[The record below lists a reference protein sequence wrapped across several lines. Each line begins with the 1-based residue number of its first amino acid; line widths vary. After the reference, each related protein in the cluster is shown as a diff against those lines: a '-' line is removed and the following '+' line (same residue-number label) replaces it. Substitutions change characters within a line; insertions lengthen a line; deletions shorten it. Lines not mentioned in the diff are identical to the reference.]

1 MTSSTSTP
9 PTSPKPVAPLV
20 ELPTLPKLR
29 HIAPAPRDK
38 PEYDIYHIP
47 KGFEVVLVPK
57 PSNGTSSDFSTGPSP
72 TSPTSTAIPL
82 SPAASVSSIH
92 GSPSKL
98 SPPTVKS
105 PPNSSWRKRKNN
117 GHIPRPKNCFM
128 AYREHMQ
135 HEVLKKNPGMNN
147 KHVSIIAAEM
157 WKNEPE
163 DVKQYWRA
171 RAQQLKLE
179 HMAKYPNYKFS
190 PKKKQ
195 SKSSNNNG
203 LNGIKQENNSKIIKR
218 STIMTDG
225 YSKDLLKNRETRVS
239 PLFWGHYRSSSSD
252 SIGSWTSDSTPSTPP
267 SFIDDS
273 AHSPPMFNSHQD
285 HNRSPS
291 PLRYEACLKVES
303 NNLDQQHEW
312 QRICDMPLEGEF
324 FQTLLPPMEFDQ
336 HMHVEAPYYDS
347 IECGSFLQHD
357 AQLLNSFEFNP
368 AVTMIIG

>member
-9 PTSPKPVAPLV
+9 PTSPNPVTPLV
-20 ELPTLPKLR
+20 DPPTLPKLR

-47 KGFEVVLVPK
+47 KGYEVVLVPK
-57 PSNGTSSDFSTGPSP
+57 TSNNTSPDFSTGP
-72 TSPTSTAIPL
+72 TSPNSSTIIPL

-98 SPPTVKS
+98 SSPPLSKS

-147 KHVSIIAAEM
+147 KHVSVIAAEM

-163 DVKQYWRA
+163 EIKQFWRA
-171 RAQQLKLE
+171 
-179 HMAKYPNYKFS
+179 H
-190 PKKKQ
+190 
-195 SKSSNNNG
+195 
-203 LNGIKQENNSKIIKR
+203 
-218 STIMTDG
+218 
-225 YSKDLLKNRETRVS
+225 LLKNRES

-252 SIGSWTSDSTPSTPP
+252 SIGSIGSIGSWTSDSAPSTPP
-267 SFIDDS
+267 SFALDDS
-273 AHSPPMFNSHQD
+273 TNSPPMFNSHHD
-285 HNRSPS
+285 NRSPS
-291 PLRYEACLKVES
+291 PLRFETLKVES
-303 NNLDQQHEW
+303 NNLDHQNDW
-312 QRICDMPLEGEF
+312 QRICNMPLEGEF
-324 FQTLLPPMEFDQ
+324 FQSLLPPPMMDFDPPMNVDT
-336 HMHVEAPYYDS
+336 HYYDG

-368 AVTMIIG
+368 VIPTSHPSHAYNNHALY